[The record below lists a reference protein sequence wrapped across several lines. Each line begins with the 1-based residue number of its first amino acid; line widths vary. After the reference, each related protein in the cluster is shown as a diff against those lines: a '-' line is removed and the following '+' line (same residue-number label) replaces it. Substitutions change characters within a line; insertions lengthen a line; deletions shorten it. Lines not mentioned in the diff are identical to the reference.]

1 MPPATTRKTALGRYL
16 DTRILSRLTHFRFRP
31 RGRVI
36 GDLVGDHKSPFAGF
50 AVEFAGH
57 REYAPGD
64 DTRHI
69 DWRVY
74 YKHHRYFIKQ
84 YEAETNL
91 IAHILLDASESMM
104 YGEGAQRKW
113 DYAAAL
119 AVTLSYLIVR
129 KRDKVGFGMFD
140 DKVLLH
146 LPASQT
152 MLQPRRMDGVIEKHT
167 PSQKTNI
174 ERTLMEFAP
183 RLGRRGVVMVIS
195 DFFDDVE
202 RVLNVVRR
210 FRYDLHDVVLFHVM
224 HRDELAF
231 PFDGNIRFEGLEG
244 LPEIKTDAQ
253 QVRARYR
260 EVVSEY
266 LDRLGRGCEKS
277 NVEYVLMDTSVP
289 VEVTLARYL
298 AGRA

>member
-1 MPPATTRKTALGRYL
+1 MM
-16 DTRILSRLTHFRFRP
+16 HFRFHP

-74 YKHHRYFIKQ
+74 YKYNRYFIKQ

-91 IAHILLDASESMM
+91 IANILLDASESMM
-104 YGEGAQRKW
+104 YGEAMQRKW
-113 DYAAAL
+113 DYAATL

-129 KRDKVGFGMFD
+129 KRDKAGFGLFD
-140 DKVLLH
+140 DKVIMR
-146 LPASQT
+146 LPPSQT
-152 MLQPRRMDGVIEKHT
+152 MLQPRRMDEVIAKHH
-167 PSQKTNI
+167 PAQKTDM
-174 ERTLMEFAP
+174 ERVMMEFAP

-202 RVLNVVRR
+202 RILRGIQR
-210 FRYDLHDVVLFHVM
+210 FRYDLHDVVLFHIM
-224 HRDELAF
+224 HRDELSF
-231 PFDGNIRFEGLEG
+231 PFDGNIRFDGLEG
-244 LPEIKTDAQ
+244 IPEIKTDAQ

-260 EVVSEY
+260 QVVSDY
-266 LDRLGRGCEKS
+266 LDTLSRGCERS
-277 NVEYVLMDTSVP
+277 NVEYVLMDTSIP
-289 VEVTLARYL
+289 LEVTLARYM
-298 AGRA
+298 AGRS